1 MKQTILGMPPA
12 LYRQKLRQR
21 SFLCIA
27 VATGTLALN
36 ILFTALRTDSNHN
49 LMLFLNIA
57 ADISAGLFLLPFIS
71 LRILPQKRL
80 LQLTQQVSETLRI
93 TIAEI
98 SPLPQRYMDMDC
110 YQISGDTRTLFLPAN
125 TLELTEGSTY
135 TLSLVSNIIV
145 EASQ

>member
-12 LYRQKLRQR
+12 LYRRKLRQR

-27 VATGTLALN
+27 VATGALALN

-71 LRILPQKRL
+71 LRILPQRRL

-110 YQISGDTRTLFLPAN
+110 YRISGDTRTLFLPAN
-125 TLELTEGSTY
+125 TLVLTERNTY

>member
-71 LRILPQKRL
+71 LRILPQRRL
-80 LQLTQQVSETLRI
+80 LRLTQQVSETLRI

-98 SPLPQRYMDMDC
+98 SPLPQRYMDLDC
-110 YQISGDTRTLFLPAN
+110 YPVSGDGRTLFLPAN

-145 EASQ
+145 EAAQ

>member
-110 YQISGDTRTLFLPAN
+110 YQISGGMRTLFLPAD
-125 TLELTEGSTY
+125 TLVLTERNTY
-135 TLSLVSNIIV
+135 TLSLASNIIV

>member
-12 LYRQKLRQR
+12 LYRKKLRQR

-80 LQLTQQVSETLRI
+80 LQLTKQVPETLLI

-110 YQISGDTRTLFLPAN
+110 YPVSGDGRTLFLPAN
-125 TLELTEGSTY
+125 TLVLTERNTY

>member
-12 LYRQKLRQR
+12 LYRQKLRMR
-21 SFLCIA
+21 TFLCFA
-27 VATGTLALN
+27 VAVFVLALN
-36 ILFTALRTDSNHN
+36 ILLAALRTDSNHTG
-49 LMLFLNIA
+49 MLVLNIA
-57 ADISAGLFLLPFIS
+57 ADILAGLFLLPFIS

-80 LQLTQQVSETLRI
+80 LQLTEQVPEKLLI
-93 TIAEI
+93 TISEI

-110 YQISGDTRTLFLPAN
+110 YPVSGDGRTLFLPAN

-145 EASQ
+145 EAAQ

>member
-1 MKQTILGMPPA
+1 MKQTILGMAPA

-71 LRILPQKRL
+71 LRILPQRRL

-110 YQISGDTRTLFLPAN
+110 YQISGDTRTLFLPAD
-125 TLELTEGSTY
+125 TLVLTEQNTY

>member
-110 YQISGDTRTLFLPAN
+110 YQISGDTRTLFLPAD
-125 TLELTEGSTY
+125 TLVLTERNTY
-135 TLSLVSNIIV
+135 TLSLASNIIV

>member
-49 LMLFLNIA
+49 LMLFLNIV
-57 ADISAGLFLLPFIS
+57 ADILAGLFLLPFIS

-80 LQLTQQVSETLRI
+80 LRLTQQVSETLRI

-98 SPLPQRYMDMDC
+98 SPLPQRYMDLDC
-110 YQISGDTRTLFLPAN
+110 YPVSGDRRTLFLPVN
-125 TLELTEGSTY
+125 TLVLTEQNTY
-135 TLSLVSNIIV
+135 TLSVVSNIIV

>member
-12 LYRQKLRQR
+12 LYRQKLRMR
-21 SFLCIA
+21 TFLCFA
-27 VATGTLALN
+27 VAVFVLALN
-36 ILFTALRTDSNHN
+36 ILLAALRTDSNHTG
-49 LMLFLNIA
+49 MLVLNIA
-57 ADISAGLFLLPFIS
+57 ADILAGLFLLPFIS

-80 LQLTQQVSETLRI
+80 LQLTEQVPEKLLI
-93 TIAEI
+93 TISEI

-110 YQISGDTRTLFLPAN
+110 YPVSGDGRTLFLPAN
-125 TLELTEGSTY
+125 TLVLTERNTY

>member
-36 ILFTALRTDSNHN
+36 ILFIALRTDSNHN

-110 YQISGDTRTLFLPAN
+110 YPVSGDGRTLFLPAN

-145 EASQ
+145 EAAQ

>member
-12 LYRQKLRQR
+12 LYRQKLQQR
-21 SFLCIA
+21 RGLCIA
-27 VATGTLALN
+27 VVVGTLALN

-80 LQLTQQVSETLRI
+80 LRLTQQASETLLI
-93 TIAEI
+93 TIDKI
-98 SPLPQRYMDMDC
+98 SPLTQRYMDIDC
-110 YQISGDTRTLFLPAN
+110 YPVSGDKRTLFLPAN
-125 TLELTEGSTY
+125 TLVLTEQNTY

>member
-110 YQISGDTRTLFLPAN
+110 YQISGGMRTLFLPAD
-125 TLELTEGSTY
+125 TLVLTERNTY
-135 TLSLVSNIIV
+135 TLSVVSNIIV

>member
-57 ADISAGLFLLPFIS
+57 ADISAGLFLLPFMS

-80 LQLTQQVSETLRI
+80 LQLTKQVPETLLI

-98 SPLPQRYMDMDC
+98 SPLPQRYMDLDC
-110 YQISGDTRTLFLPAN
+110 YPVSGDGRTLFLPAN
-125 TLELTEGSTY
+125 TLVLTEQNTY

>member
-49 LMLFLNIA
+49 LMLFLNIV
-57 ADISAGLFLLPFIS
+57 ADILAGLFLLPFIS

-80 LQLTQQVSETLRI
+80 LRLTQQVSETLRI

-98 SPLPQRYMDMDC
+98 SPLPQRYMDLDC
-110 YQISGDTRTLFLPAN
+110 YPVSGDSRTLFLPAN
-125 TLELTEGSTY
+125 TLVLKERNTY

>member
-57 ADISAGLFLLPFIS
+57 ADILAGLFLLPFIS

-110 YQISGDTRTLFLPAN
+110 YQISGDTRTLFLPAD
-125 TLELTEGSTY
+125 TLVLTERNTY
-135 TLSLVSNIIV
+135 TLSLASNIIV

>member
-49 LMLFLNIA
+49 LMLFLNIV
-57 ADISAGLFLLPFIS
+57 ADILAGLFLLPFIS

-80 LQLTQQVSETLRI
+80 LQLTQQPACPAP
-93 TIAEI
+93 TIHTSTFSTI
-98 SPLPQRYMDMDC
+98 CFIIINLSKTRKLWSKGTKLP
-110 YQISGDTRTLFLPAN
+110 
-125 TLELTEGSTY
+125 
-135 TLSLVSNIIV
+135 
-145 EASQ
+145 

>member
-49 LMLFLNIA
+49 LMLFLNIV
-57 ADISAGLFLLPFIS
+57 ADILAGLFLLPFIS

-110 YQISGDTRTLFLPAN
+110 YQISSDTRTLFLPAD
-125 TLELTEGSTY
+125 TLVLTERNTY
-135 TLSLVSNIIV
+135 TLSLASNIIV

>member
-71 LRILPQKRL
+71 LRILPQRRL
-80 LQLTQQVSETLRI
+80 LQLTKQVPETLLI

-110 YQISGDTRTLFLPAN
+110 YPVSGDGRTLFLPAN
-125 TLELTEGSTY
+125 TLVLTERNTY

>member
-57 ADISAGLFLLPFIS
+57 ADILAGLFLLPFIS

-110 YQISGDTRTLFLPAN
+110 YPVSGNGRTLFLPAN
-125 TLELTEGSTY
+125 TLVLTERNTY

>member
-1 MKQTILGMPPA
+1 MKQTILGMPQA
-12 LYRQKLRQR
+12 AYQQKLRMR

-27 VATGTLALN
+27 VVIGTLALN
-36 ILFTALRTDSNHN
+36 ILFTALRTDSNHK

-57 ADISAGLFLLPFIS
+57 ADILAGLFLLPFIS

-80 LQLTQQVSETLRI
+80 LQLTRQVPETLLI
-93 TIAEI
+93 TIGEI

-110 YQISGDTRTLFLPAN
+110 YRVSGDGRALFLPAG
-125 TLELTEGSTY
+125 TLVLTEQRAY

>member
-49 LMLFLNIA
+49 LMLFLNIV
-57 ADISAGLFLLPFIS
+57 ADILAGLFLLPFIS

-110 YQISGDTRTLFLPAN
+110 YPVSGDRRTLFLPVN
-125 TLELTEGSTY
+125 TLVLTEQNTY
-135 TLSLVSNIIV
+135 TLSVVSNIIV

>member
-12 LYRQKLRQR
+12 LYRQKLRMR
-21 SFLCIA
+21 TFLCFA
-27 VATGTLALN
+27 VAVFVPALN
-36 ILFTALRTDSNHN
+36 ILLAALRTDSNHTG
-49 LMLFLNIA
+49 MLVLNIA
-57 ADISAGLFLLPFIS
+57 ADILAGLFLLPFIS

-80 LQLTQQVSETLRI
+80 LQLTEQVPEKLLI
-93 TIAEI
+93 TISEI

-110 YQISGDTRTLFLPAN
+110 YPVSGDGRTLFLPAN
-125 TLELTEGSTY
+125 TLVLTERNTY

>member
-57 ADISAGLFLLPFIS
+57 ADILAGLFLLPFIS

-80 LQLTQQVSETLRI
+80 LRLTQQVSETLRI

-98 SPLPQRYMDMDC
+98 SPLPQRYMDLDC
-110 YQISGDTRTLFLPAN
+110 YPVSGDGRTLFLPAN

-145 EASQ
+145 EAAQ